1 MFIKPILKWVG
12 GKSQL
17 LSSLVNYIPEEIE
30 NYHEPFV
37 GGGSVLLCIL
47 QLQKEGKIKINKNIY
62 AYDINAE
69 LITMYKII
77 QQYPNELFVELN
89 QIISEFNTLEKA
101 EKSTK
106 RKNIAK
112 LVNDENKTT
121 NKEYYYY
128 WIRNKYNMKIR
139 EVLVDSKEES
149 GEILKN
155 ANLILLSALFIFLNK
170 TCFRGVYR
178 VNKTEFNVPYGNYAN
193 PEIINLEHL
202 LLVSDLMKDVIFT
215 QSNYE
220 QSFLNFSDGD
230 FVYADPPYFPEK
242 ITSFVNYSKDGFTL
256 NDHIKLFELCGGIEK
271 YESSATGCKDIFDK
285 DIKDKDIKDKDIE
298 GILLSKMEN
307 LKICA
312 NNYKIMISN
321 SNTEFVK
328 KYFENDLFD
337 IIEIKARRSI
347 HSKKP
352 DSTTLEVFIIK
363 K

>member
-17 LSSLVNYIPEEIE
+17 LSSLVDYIPEDME

-77 QQYPNELFVELN
+77 QQYPNELFAELN
-89 QIISEFNTLEKA
+89 KIITEFNTLEKA

-112 LVNDENKTT
+112 LVNDENKIT

-128 WIRNKYNMKIR
+128 WIRNVYNIEIKNG
-139 EVLVDSKEES
+139 DTSKD
-149 GEILKN
+149 
-155 ANLILLSALFIFLNK
+155 ILLSALFIFLNK

-178 VNKTEFNVPYGNYAN
+178 VNKTEFNVPYGNYVN

-202 LLVSDLMKDVIFT
+202 LLVSDLIKDVIFIK
-215 QSNYE
+215 SNYE

-242 ITSFVNYSKDGFTL
+242 ITSFVNYSKDGFSL
-256 NDHIKLFELCGGIEK
+256 NDHIKLFELCGGI
-271 YESSATGCKDIFDK
+271 DK
-285 DIKDKDIKDKDIE
+285 DIKDIEDAEGDKGEED
-298 GILLSKMEN
+298 ILLSKMEN
-307 LKICA
+307 LKISE
-312 NNYKIMISN
+312 NKYKIIISN

-337 IIEIKARRSI
+337 LVEIKARRSI

-352 DSTTLEVFIIK
+352 DATTLEVFIIK